1 MLITVAAA
9 KGSPGVTTTAR
20 VLAAVW
26 SRDVVLADLD
36 PAGGDLALLGRTP
49 DGGVL
54 DPDRGLLSLAAQAR
68 RGLTE
73 DSLDEHLQRL
83 DGGLSVL
90 CGVAGPEQVT
100 GIGPV
105 WPALAAYL
113 ADVPDRDVVVDC
125 GRLTPGSPVLP
136 VVEASDALLLVVRP
150 RLEAYAHLRER
161 LRWLTSSAAGP
172 GPGPAIGVVLV
183 TDPKDDRSTG
193 ELEQLL
199 AHSGVAVPVIG
210 RLAHDARAADVL
222 AGRVERSVGRSLL
235 TRSMRH
241 LAATVSDLGTVGDR
255 VRTTG

>member
-9 KGSPGVTTTAR
+9 KGSPGVTTSAR

-26 SRDVVLADLD
+26 PTDVVLADLD

-68 RGLTE
+68 RGLSPE
-73 DSLDEHLQRL
+73 ILDDHLQPI
-83 DGGLSVL
+83 DGGLPVL
-90 CGVAGPEQVT
+90 CGVTGPEQMT

-113 ADVPDRDVVVDC
+113 AAVPGRDVLVDC

-136 VVEASDALLLVVRP
+136 VVHASDVLLLVARP

-161 LRWLTSSAAGP
+161 LRWLVSTPTAH
-172 GPGPAIGVVLV
+172 GPGPAVGVVLI
-183 TDPKDDRSTG
+183 TDPKDDRSVT
-193 ELEQLL
+193 ELGQLL
-199 AHSGVAVPVIG
+199 AHSGLTVPVLG
-210 RLAHDARAADVL
+210 RLAHDERAADVL
-222 AGRVERSVGRSLL
+222 GSRVDRPVRRSLL
-235 TRSMRH
+235 ARSARQLTGAVH
-241 LAATVSDLGTVGDR
+241 ELGVRGHRVPAVG
-255 VRTTG
+255 